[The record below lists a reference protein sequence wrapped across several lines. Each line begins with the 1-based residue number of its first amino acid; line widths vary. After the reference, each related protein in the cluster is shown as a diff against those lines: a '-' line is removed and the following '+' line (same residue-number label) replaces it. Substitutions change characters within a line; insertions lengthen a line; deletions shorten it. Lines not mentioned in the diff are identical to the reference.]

1 MPAQRRV
8 PPEMTEIRSIEYGD
22 PRAVALRAA
31 MDAEMHALY
40 NKGSR
45 DLPDGMQAKM
55 DAALAIDPDKMIA
68 TVGAFDRDGATARD
82 ATLGA
87 PAEQVLV
94 GHAAVRW
101 FEDSL
106 EVKRVFV
113 DPAHRGRG
121 ISKLLM
127 LELER
132 IARELGATSLILQT
146 GNLQIEAI
154 TLYEKLGYLPI
165 ERFGLYAP
173 IPFFLC
179 YGKSLA

>member
-1 MPAQRRV
+1 
-8 PPEMTEIRSIEYGD
+8 MTEIRSIAYGD
-22 PRAVALRAA
+22 SRAVALRAA

-68 TVGAFDRDGATARD
+68 TVGAFDRDGAPAEQALD
-82 ATLGA
+82 EQA

-94 GHAAVRW
+94 GHAAIRW

-132 IARELGATSLILQT
+132 IARELGATSLVLQT

>member
-1 MPAQRRV
+1 
-8 PPEMTEIRSIEYGD
+8 MTEIRSIEYGD

-45 DLPDGMQAKM
+45 DLPDGMQAKI
-55 DAALAIDPDKMIA
+55 DAALAIDPARMIV
-68 TVGAFDRDGATARD
+68 TVGVFDEDTASDEDAASDRDASV
-82 ATLGA
+82 A
-87 PAEQVLV
+87 PAAQVLV
-94 GHAAVRW
+94 GHAALRW

-113 DPAHRGRG
+113 DPAYRGRG

-127 LELER
+127 RELER
-132 IARELGATSLILQT
+132 IARELGARSLILQT

-154 TLYEKLGYLPI
+154 TLYEKLGYLSI

-173 IPFFLC
+173 VPFFLC
-179 YGKSLA
+179 YGKTLA

>member
-1 MPAQRRV
+1 
-8 PPEMTEIRSIEYGD
+8 MTEIRSIEYGD

-45 DLPDGMQAKM
+45 DLPDGMQAKI
-55 DAALAIDPDKMIA
+55 DAALAIDPARMIV
-68 TVGAFDRDGATARD
+68 TVGVFDEDEVFDED
-82 ATLGA
+82 AASDEDAAVA
-87 PAEQVLV
+87 PAAQVLV
-94 GHAAVRW
+94 GHAALRW

-113 DPAHRGRG
+113 DPAYRGRG
-121 ISKLLM
+121 ISKLIM
-127 LELER
+127 RELER
-132 IARELGATSLILQT
+132 IARELGARSLILQT

-154 TLYEKLGYLPI
+154 TLYEKLGYLSI

-173 IPFFLC
+173 VPFFLC
-179 YGKSLA
+179 YGKTLA

>member
-1 MPAQRRV
+1 
-8 PPEMTEIRSIEYGD
+8 
-22 PRAVALRAA
+22 

-40 NKGSR
+40 DKGSR
-45 DLPDGMQAKM
+45 ELPDGMQAKM
-55 DAALAIDPDKMIA
+55 DAALAIDPARMIA
-68 TVGAFDRDGATARD
+68 TVGAFAQDGASEQDAATAADAAPAMRAAAADAAPAMRAAAATPTAPTAR
-82 ATLGA
+82 ALI
-87 PAEQVLV
+87 
-94 GHAAVRW
+94 GHAALRW

-113 DPAHRGRG
+113 DPAYRGRG

-146 GNLQIEAI
+146 GNLQVEAI
-154 TLYEKLGYLPI
+154 TLYEKLGFVPI

-179 YGKSLA
+179 YGKTLG

>member
-1 MPAQRRV
+1 
-8 PPEMTEIRSIEYGD
+8 MTEIRSIEYGD

-40 NKGSR
+40 DKGSR
-45 DLPDGMQAKM
+45 ALPDGMQAKM

-68 TVGAFDRDGATARD
+68 TVGAFDRDGA
-82 ATLGA
+82 
-87 PAEQVLV
+87 PAEQVPAEQALAEQALI
-94 GHAAVRW
+94 GHAAIRW

-132 IARELGATSLILQT
+132 IARGLGATSLVLQT

>member
-1 MPAQRRV
+1 
-8 PPEMTEIRSIEYGD
+8 MTEIRSIEYGD

-45 DLPDGMQAKM
+45 DLPDGMQAKI
-55 DAALAIDPDKMIA
+55 DAALAIDPARMIV
-68 TVGAFDRDGATARD
+68 TVGVFDEDEASDEDAASDRDAAV
-82 ATLGA
+82 A
-87 PAEQVLV
+87 PAAQVLV
-94 GHAAVRW
+94 GHAALRW

-113 DPAHRGRG
+113 DPAYSGRG
-121 ISKLLM
+121 ISKLIM
-127 LELER
+127 RELER
-132 IARELGATSLILQT
+132 IARELGARSLILQT

-154 TLYEKLGYLPI
+154 TLYEKLGYLSI

-173 IPFFLC
+173 VPFFLC
-179 YGKSLA
+179 YGKTLA

>member
-1 MPAQRRV
+1 
-8 PPEMTEIRSIEYGD
+8 MTEIRSIQYGD

-68 TVGAFDRDGATARD
+68 TVGVFDQDVAPSEQ
-82 ATLGA
+82 A
-87 PAEQVLV
+87 PAEQALV

-132 IARELGATSLILQT
+132 IARELGATSLVLQT

>member
-1 MPAQRRV
+1 
-8 PPEMTEIRSIEYGD
+8 MTEIRSIEYGD
-22 PRAVALRAA
+22 PRAVVLRAA

-40 NKGSR
+40 DKGAR
-45 DLPDGMQAKM
+45 DLPDGLQEKV
-55 DAALAIDPDKMIA
+55 DAALAIDPARMIA
-68 TVGAFDRDGATARD
+68 TVGAFDEVGA
-82 ATLGA
+82 
-87 PAEQVLV
+87 LV
-94 GHAAVRW
+94 GHAAIRW

>member
-1 MPAQRRV
+1 
-8 PPEMTEIRSIEYGD
+8 
-22 PRAVALRAA
+22 
-31 MDAEMHALY
+31 MHALY

-45 DLPDGMQAKM
+45 ALPDGMQAKM

-87 PAEQVLV
+87 PAEKALAEQALV
-94 GHAAVRW
+94 GHAALRW